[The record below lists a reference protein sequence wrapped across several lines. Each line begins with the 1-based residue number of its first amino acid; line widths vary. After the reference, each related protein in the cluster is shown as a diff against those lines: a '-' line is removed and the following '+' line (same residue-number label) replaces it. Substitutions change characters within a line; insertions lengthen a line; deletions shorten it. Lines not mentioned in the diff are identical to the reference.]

1 MGLHPKTLYKGRK
14 SERKKAKMKRD
25 KEILISIKRLI
36 ENRSTYGYKR
46 ITALYNTER
55 QKSGLPG
62 YNKKRIYRIM
72 RENTLLLPKSE
83 KTRDERKKTGRII
96 TPKSNMRWCSDCFE
110 IVCFNGE
117 KVYVSFVL
125 DCCDREIISYVSHSR
140 PLLSDDI
147 QSLMIMA
154 VERRFGVLHTGREI
168 EFLSDRGSIYRSYA
182 VQLLARRI
190 GLKSCFTRAYS
201 PESNGM
207 SEAFVKT
214 IKRDY
219 VYVSDCYSAEVTQKL
234 LEGWVKD
241 YNIVAPHSGLGMR
254 SPVGYRKMKEEKEIC
269 EVCPP
274 LGGMRAGARTSQM
287 QKQDVLQA
295 QSQ

>member
-1 MGLHPKTLYKGRK
+1 MT
-14 SERKKAKMKRD
+14 RD
-25 KEILISIKRLI
+25 KAILISIRRLVK
-36 ENRSTYGYKR
+36 NRSTYGYKR
-46 ITALYNTER
+46 ITALYNKER
-55 QKSGLPG
+55 QKLGLPR
-62 YNKKRIYRIM
+62 YNRKRIYRIM
-72 RENTLLLPKSE
+72 KENTLLLPKSE
-83 KTRDERKKTGRII
+83 KTRDERKRTGKII
-96 TPKSNMRWCSDCFE
+96 TPKSNIRWCSDCFE
-110 IVCFNGE
+110 IACFNGE

-125 DCCDREIISYVSHSR
+125 DCCDREVISYVSQSR

-154 VERRFGVLHTGREI
+154 VERRFRVLHTGREI
-168 EFLSDRGSIYRSYA
+168 EFLSDRGSIYRCYA

-219 VYVSDCYSAEVTQKL
+219 VYVSDCCSAEVTMGL
-234 LEGWVKD
+234 LGGWIKD
-241 YNIVAPHSGLGMR
+241 YNTVAPHSGLGMR
-254 SPVGYRKMKEEKEIC
+254 SPSEYRKLKEGKGMC

-274 LGGMRAGARTSQM
+274 SGGLRAGARTSQM
-287 QKQDVLQA
+287 QKQDVLQV
-295 QSQ
+295 QVQ